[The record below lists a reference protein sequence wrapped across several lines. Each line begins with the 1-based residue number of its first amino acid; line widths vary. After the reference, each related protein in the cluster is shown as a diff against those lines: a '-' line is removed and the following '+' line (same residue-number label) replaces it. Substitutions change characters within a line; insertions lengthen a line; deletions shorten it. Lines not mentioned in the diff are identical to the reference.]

1 MTRASLIFLL
11 SALLLPIA
19 PALADAPDLQSSSP
33 HRVAKPK
40 KRKRHARFSG
50 QLAPLAELRETPLE
64 WPSGQLELYAV
75 NFREAIDVNLYDTDG
90 NLDPDVLDK
99 LNHFWRCKRTDTEK
113 SIDPE
118 LFVTL
123 SRIYDRYHQRIE
135 LVSGFRNQ
143 KRTSSFHFHGSAADI
158 RIPGV
163 SDKAL
168 RDFVATLDTGGMGLG
183 LYPRAGFIHI
193 DIRPEASYRWVDY
206 SPSGTS
212 NMGHPHKAK
221 KRVRVASRDSD

>member
-1 MTRASLIFLL
+1 MAWFLVFGL
-11 SALLLPIA
+11 LAL
-19 PALADAPDLQSSSP
+19 PAQADAPDLHSSSP
-33 HRVAKPK
+33 QRAPKAK

-50 QLAPLAELRETPLE
+50 QLAPLAELREAPLE
-64 WPSGQLELYAV
+64 QPSGQIELYAV
-75 NFREAIDVNLYDTDG
+75 NFRETLDVNLYDSDG
-90 NLDPDVLDK
+90 NVSPEALDK

-113 SIDPE
+113 AIDPE

-123 SRIYDRYHQRIE
+123 SRIYDHYRQRIE

-183 LYPRAGFIHI
+183 LYPRAGFIHV
-193 DIRPEASYRWVDY
+193 DIRPEASYRWVDN
-206 SPSGTS
+206 SPPGTQD
-212 NMGHPHKAK
+212 MGHPHRGK
-221 KRVRVASRDSD
+221 KRVRVASREN